1 MLSAY
6 EQICSTVTQFT
17 GIIPYLHTLG
27 YRQGFMHCQEISIT
41 LCIYPLQMELYTTE
55 KNRTSCALHT
65 LCFCIYVL
73 LAIYYVHVYFL

>member
-1 MLSAY
+1 MNKFVHLCIHSDSVY
-6 EQICSTVTQFT
+6 RHHSIF
-17 GIIPYLHTLG
+17 HTLG